1 MLTALFQLSGQ
12 NQELMEQNLTLQE
25 QMSDQGQQSSSQASC
40 ALQPAGARLTQKLH
54 IEIASCLS
62 DLRSLCSI
70 LTQRAQGQDPNLSL
84 LLGLACKL
92 YLDSALPLFDNRAQ
106 RLPFLFGHLIWLL
119 FCFVYFIAPQ
129 SVAEQAEDWMSPE
142 VLQKKLVEAQQLRR
156 DVEELRNVILDRYA
170 QDMGEN
176 CITQ

>member
-1 MLTALFQLSGQ
+1 
-12 NQELMEQNLTLQE
+12 MEQNLTLQE
-25 QMSDQGQQSSSQASC
+25 QMSDEQSGSQASST
-40 ALQPAGARLTQKLH
+40 LQPAGARLTQKLH
-54 IEIASCLS
+54 VEIASCLS

-84 LLGLACKL
+84 LLGLTCKH
-92 YLDSALPLFDNRAQ
+92 YLSFTPSLLLIFELGFFFFRFYNTIHS
-106 RLPFLFGHLIWLL
+106 HLI
-119 FCFVYFIAPQ
+119 FFSSSSAPQ

-142 VLQKKLVEAQQLRR
+142 VLQKKLAEAQQLRR

>member
-1 MLTALFQLSGQ
+1 MDDVNNYCCVSAVSPEPGTDGAESDPAGAI
-12 NQELMEQNLTLQE
+12 ELI
-25 QMSDQGQQSSSQASC
+25 QSIGAVVRRPLPCSR
-40 ALQPAGARLTQKLH
+40 PGARLTQRLH
-54 IEIASCLS
+54 VEIASCLS

-84 LLGLACKL
+84 LLGLT
-92 YLDSALPLFDNRAQ
+92 SPPL
-106 RLPFLFGHLIWLL
+106 
-119 FCFVYFIAPQ
+119 VT
-129 SVAEQAEDWMSPE
+129 EQAEDWMSPE

>member
-1 MLTALFQLSGQ
+1 MPATVFQLSAQ
-12 NQELMEQNLTLQE
+12 NQELMEQNLILKE
-25 QMSDQGQQSSSQASC
+25 QMSDKEQRSSSQASS

-54 IEIASCLS
+54 VEIASCLS

-84 LLGLACKL
+84 LLGLASKHYLNIFFLPVIDNTTEVQCKPEPC
-92 YLDSALPLFDNRAQ
+92 SVSP
-106 RLPFLFGHLIWLL
+106 
-119 FCFVYFIAPQ
+119 APP
-129 SVAEQAEDWMSPE
+129 SVAEQAEDWMSPD
-142 VLQKKLVEAQQLRR
+142 VLQKKLLEAQQLRR

>member
-25 QMSDQGQQSSSQASC
+25 QMSDHGQQSSSQASC

-92 YLDSALPLFDNRAQ
+92 YLDPDLPLFDNRAQ
-106 RLPFLFGHLIWLL
+106 QLPFLFGHLI
-119 FCFVYFIAPQ
+119 
-129 SVAEQAEDWMSPE
+129 
-142 VLQKKLVEAQQLRR
+142 
-156 DVEELRNVILDRYA
+156 
-170 QDMGEN
+170 
-176 CITQ
+176 